1 MKIINFETIKE
12 KVNKLDAMAKTDMTK
27 PNSIFPQK
35 EDKSVAERMQ
45 KFLCKKLQFFI
56 ALSAVACGQILPC
69 FFRHGR
75 IDKGTFVVLQKRQ
88 YRKL

>member
-45 KFLCKKLQFFI
+45 KFFEV
-56 ALSAVACGQILPC
+56 SDGENPSWNV
-69 FFRHGR
+69 
-75 IDKGTFVVLQKRQ
+75 
-88 YRKL
+88 